1 MWVLMLFLT
10 RPTFM
15 TVLAVLCLRLRSGA
29 LHVGD
34 HILSIDGT
42 STEHCSVLEATQLLA
57 STTDQTKLEIL
68 PAHQTRL
75 PGKPQDTGERR
86 QHVETAMLFQT
97 RIRLNLPRLQQ
108 MVESDFGM
116 DLNCVWKTVCEIVL
130 FFLIQG

>member
-1 MWVLMLFLT
+1 MLVCPYHLPSDSVTNASGPLLVEIAKAPGASLGITLT
-10 RPTFM
+10 TAMHRNKQAIVIDKIKPAS
-15 TVLAVLCLRLRSGA
+15 VVDRSGA

-75 PGKPQDTGERR
+75 PGKPQDTDG
-86 QHVETAMLFQT
+86 
-97 RIRLNLPRLQQ
+97 
-108 MVESDFGM
+108 
-116 DLNCVWKTVCEIVL
+116 
-130 FFLIQG
+130 

>member
-1 MWVLMLFLT
+1 
-10 RPTFM
+10 
-15 TVLAVLCLRLRSGA
+15 SGA

-75 PGKPQDTGERR
+75 PGKPQDT
-86 QHVETAMLFQT
+86 
-97 RIRLNLPRLQQ
+97 
-108 MVESDFGM
+108 
-116 DLNCVWKTVCEIVL
+116 
-130 FFLIQG
+130 